1 MNFRILGVL
10 GVMALAVAAWFFYQ
24 EDVEI
29 KPAVPDAPVTSY
41 EVTEIKA
48 VQTNPETGKT
58 EYTLTADSLVQNAAG
73 EDEMLGAT
81 IVWQPP
87 EGEQYTLTAS
97 RATLNQSSGE
107 LNLSQGFRLV
117 RAAVADKAELVI
129 TGNALMGNTKA
140 RTVMS
145 NEPLVVTQGSD
156 SFKAAGFRA
165 NLQTGEYEFDKI
177 EVIFDPPKRQNQPLF

>member
-1 MNFRILGVL
+1 M
-10 GVMALAVAAWFFYQ
+10 
-24 EDVEI
+24 
-29 KPAVPDAPVTSY
+29 
-41 EVTEIKA
+41 
-48 VQTNPETGKT
+48 
-58 EYTLTADSLVQNAAG
+58 
-73 EDEMLGAT
+73 
-81 IVWQPP
+81 
-87 EGEQYTLTAS
+87 
-97 RATLNQSSGE
+97 
-107 LNLSQGFRLV
+107 

-145 NEPLVVTQGSD
+145 NEPLVVTQGSN